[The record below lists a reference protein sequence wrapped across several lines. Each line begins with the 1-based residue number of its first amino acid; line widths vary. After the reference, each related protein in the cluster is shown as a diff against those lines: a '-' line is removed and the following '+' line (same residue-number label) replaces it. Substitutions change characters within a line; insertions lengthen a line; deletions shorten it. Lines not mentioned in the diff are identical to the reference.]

1 MNEDN
6 LNKQAKKLLQKY
18 LNGQCTPEEEQ
29 QVIEWFYSFG
39 DELPSAEEDSTDSLK
54 RSKTVILDQIQREED
69 TLTSSGFFTWKR
81 MLVAAVILVVMGG
94 LLGIYLKSNNT
105 TQTVDLA
112 AVIPDSSGQ
121 YKNDIMPGS
130 SYAVITYPNGKR
142 KTTVDSGTDQNL
154 SSSAEKGLLTIE
166 VPKAGKYKLTLN
178 DGTNVWLNSS
188 SVLSYPTVFDSDQRI
203 VKLSGEAYFDVAKD
217 TDRPFRI
224 ELNGS
229 VIEVLG
235 TSFNVNAYT
244 DEISTSLVEG
254 KVKIITGQKETFLSP
269 GNEALIKGN
278 DVAVAPAD
286 IQKNTAWQRD
296 EFYFDSDNLSEI
308 IKEVARW
315 YDVEIVNAG
324 SLTVNTTYKGAISRE
339 AKLSEVL
346 NILSSATQRRFE
358 IDGRKVIVK

>member
-29 QVIEWFYSFG
+29 QVMEWFYSF
-39 DELPSAEEDSTDSLK
+39 EEKGLAVPEQEEVLK
-54 RSKTVILDQIQREED
+54 RSKSALLDQIQEQDDMIISPR
-69 TLTSSGFFTWKR
+69 FFTWKR
-81 MLVAAVILVVMGG
+81 MLIAAVALIVMGG
-94 LLGIYLKSNNT
+94 ILGIYWKNNSLSA
-105 TQTVDLA
+105 TVDLA
-112 AVIPDSSGQ
+112 AVIPDSTGQ

-142 KTTVDSGTDQNL
+142 ETSADSQADHSL
-154 SSSAEKGLLTIE
+154 SSSAENGMLSVE
-166 VPKAGKYKLTLN
+166 VPNAGKYKVILS
-178 DGTNVWLNSS
+178 DGTHVWLNSS
-188 SVLSYPTVFDSDQRI
+188 STLTYPATFGTGQRI

-217 TDRPFRI
+217 ANRPFRI

-244 DEISTSLVEG
+244 EEISTSLVEG

-269 GNEALIKGN
+269 GNEALIKGT

-286 IQKNTAWQRD
+286 IQKNTAWQRG
-296 EFYFDSDNLSEI
+296 EFYFDSDNLEEI
-308 IKEVARW
+308 INQVARW
-315 YDVEIVNAG
+315 YDVEIVNTE
-324 SLTVNTTYKGAISRE
+324 SLTVNTTYKGTISRE
-339 AKLSEVL
+339 MKLSEVL
-346 NILSSATQRRFE
+346 SILSSATQSRFE
-358 IDGRKVIVK
+358 IDGRRVIVK

>member
-39 DELPSAEEDSTDSLK
+39 DELPSAEQDSTDSLK
-54 RSKTVILDQIQREED
+54 RSKSVILDQIEREED
-69 TLTSSGFFTWKR
+69 TQTSSGFFTWKR
-81 MLVAAVILVVMGG
+81 LLVAAVMLVVMGG
-94 LLGIYLKSNNT
+94 LLGIYWKSNYT
-105 TQTVDLA
+105 SHAVELA

-142 KTTVDSGTDQNL
+142 ETAIDSVSDHNL
-154 SSSAEKGLLTIE
+154 HSTAENGLLTVE
-166 VPKAGKYKLTLN
+166 VPKAGKYKLTLS

-188 SVLSYPTVFDSDQRI
+188 SELSYPTVFHSDQRI

-217 TDRPFRI
+217 PNRPFRI

-254 KVKIITGQKETFLSP
+254 KVKIISGQKETLLSP
-269 GNEALIKGN
+269 GNEALIKGGE
-278 DVAVAPAD
+278 VAVSPAD
-286 IQKNTAWQRD
+286 IQKNTAWQRG

-315 YDVEIVNAG
+315 YDVEIVNAE
-324 SLTVNTTYKGAISRE
+324 SLIVNTTYKGAISRE

>member
-29 QVIEWFYSFG
+29 QVMEWFYSFEVEG
-39 DELPSAEEDSTDSLK
+39 PAVPEQEDVLK
-54 RSKTVILDQIQREED
+54 RSKSALLDQIQLQDDRIV
-69 TLTSSGFFTWKR
+69 SPGFFTWKR
-81 MLVAAVILVVMGG
+81 MLIAAVALIVMSGV
-94 LLGIYLKSNNT
+94 LGIYWKNNSLSVT
-105 TQTVDLA
+105 ADLA
-112 AVIPDSSGQ
+112 AVIPDSTGQ

-142 KTTVDSGTDQNL
+142 ETSADSQADHSL
-154 SSSAEKGLLTIE
+154 SSSAENGMLSVE
-166 VPKAGKYKLTLN
+166 VPNAGKYKVILS
-178 DGTNVWLNSS
+178 DGTHVWLNSS
-188 SVLSYPTVFDSDQRI
+188 STLTYPATFGSDQRI

-217 TDRPFRI
+217 AHRPFRI

-244 DEISTSLVEG
+244 EEISTSLVEG

-269 GNEALIKGN
+269 GNEALIKGSH
-278 DVAVAPAD
+278 VAVAPAD
-286 IQKNTAWQRD
+286 IQKNTAWQRG
-296 EFYFDSDNLSEI
+296 EFYFDSDNLEEI
-308 IKEVARW
+308 INQVARW
-315 YDVEIVNAG
+315 YDVEIVNAD

-339 AKLSEVL
+339 MKLSEVL

-358 IDGRKVIVK
+358 IDGRRVIVK

>member
-18 LNGQCTPEEEQ
+18 LDGQCTPEEEQ
-29 QVIEWFYSFG
+29 QVIEWFYSF
-39 DELPSAEEDSTDSLK
+39 EEEDLSVPEQADVLK
-54 RSKTVILDQIQREED
+54 RSKSALLDQIQEED
-69 TLTSSGFFTWKR
+69 NTIVSRRFFTWKR
-81 MLVAAVILVVMGG
+81 MLIAAVVLIVMGG
-94 LLGIYLKSNNT
+94 VLGIYWKNNSLSS
-105 TQTVDLA
+105 TVDLA
-112 AVIPDSSGQ
+112 AVIPDSTGQ
-121 YKNDIMPGS
+121 FKNDIMPGS

-142 KTTVDSGTDQNL
+142 ETTADPQADHSL
-154 SSSAEKGLLTIE
+154 SSSAGIGMLSVE
-166 VPKAGKYKLTLN
+166 VPNAGKYKVILS

-188 SVLSYPTVFDSDQRI
+188 SKLTYPATFDSDQRI

-217 TDRPFRI
+217 ANRPFRI

-269 GNEALIKGN
+269 GNEAIIKGS
-278 DVAVAPAD
+278 DVAVTPAD
-286 IQKNTAWQRD
+286 IQKNTAWQRG
-296 EFYFDSDNLSEI
+296 EFYFDSDNLEEI
-308 IKEVARW
+308 INQVARW
-315 YDVEIVNAG
+315 YDVEIVNAE

-339 AKLSEVL
+339 TKLSEVL
-346 NILSSATQRRFE
+346 NILSLATQRRFE
-358 IDGRKVIVK
+358 IDGRRVIVK